1 VWRQVVE
8 KKFFKL
14 QFASSVSSSNN
25 FEFYPQ
31 KKLRGTKK
39 TGLISSGS
47 IHLSYL
53 MNHDRD
59 TQKQQ
64 DETVSAN
71 YMAQE

>member
-14 QFASSVSSSNN
+14 QFASSVSSSNI

-31 KKLRGTKK
+31 KKMRGTKK

-47 IHLSYL
+47 TPELF
-53 MNHDRD
+53 N
-59 TQKQQ
+59 
-64 DETVSAN
+64 EP
-71 YMAQE
+71 